1 MTSIGDVRELPMV
14 ELADI
19 VGTQHVLTDH
29 ASRELFSRD
38 VYFWDDAPLADAI
51 VQPGSP
57 QEIAA
62 VLKVAR
68 AHGFAVAPRGGG
80 TSYTGGY
87 VPARTA
93 TLMLDLSRLNAI
105 HEINAQD
112 HYVTVGAACN
122 WQQLDDAL
130 RPFGLRPALKGP
142 ISGSHATVGGI
153 ASQNTGSASMAPFL
167 SLEVVLADGRIV
179 RTGSAGIA
187 HGGAPFSRCYGPDLT
202 GLFLG
207 DTGAFGIKTRCT
219 LALEVIPAGVAFAS
233 VAFPTLAA
241 LTEVMSRI
249 GQSGIR
255 CQMLGMD
262 PVKNRS
268 ATKVGIRDGLNTLA
282 GVVQSAGSVL
292 TGPRQAAAIA
302 VAGQNVLADVP
313 WSLHLT
319 VESHDQVA
327 ADHALEA
334 LRPLWAGR
342 AHEVSPSVPVAL
354 RGRPYSIR
362 GIVGPQGERWVPVH
376 GIFPLSR
383 LAQAVSDTEA
393 FFRRHAQRLSANNI
407 EHSFIVTSSGCTVLL
422 EPMFYWPDVVGPL
435 HARVLG
441 ARFDRFAHHQ
451 ANPAAR
457 AVVMELRRELAE
469 LFRGLGAVHSQIGKY
484 YLFAG
489 NLQPDTRS
497 VLQDLKRTLDPDAC
511 LNPGNLGLP

>member
-1 MTSIGDVRELPMV
+1 MSNVGAVRVLPLQELT
-14 ELADI
+14 AI
-19 VGTQHVLTDH
+19 VGTQHVLTDR

-80 TSYTGGY
+80 VSYSGGY

-93 TLMLDLSRLNAI
+93 TLMLDVSRLNAI

-112 HYVTVGAACN
+112 HYVTVGAACT
-122 WQQLDDAL
+122 WQQLDAAL
-130 RPFGLRPALKGP
+130 RPLGLRPAIKGP
-142 ISGSHATVGGI
+142 ISGSHATIGGI

-167 SLEVVLADGRIV
+167 SLEVILADGRTV

-187 HGGAPFSRCYGPDLT
+187 RAGAPFSRCYGPDLT

-233 VAFPTLAA
+233 VAFPTLTA

-255 CQMLGMD
+255 CHMLGMD
-262 PVKNRS
+262 PVKNRR
-268 ATKVGIRDGLNTLA
+268 ATKVGIREGVKTLA
-282 GVVQSAGSVL
+282 DVVQSARSVL
-292 TGPRQAAAIA
+292 TGLRQATAIA
-302 VAGQNVLADVP
+302 AAGQNVLADVP

-319 VESHDQVA
+319 VESHDQDA
-327 ADHALEA
+327 ADHALDA
-334 LRPLWAGR
+334 LRPLWTGR
-342 AHEVSPSVPVAL
+342 GQDVAPSVPVAL

-362 GIVGPQGERWVPVH
+362 GIAGPKGERWVPVH
-376 GIFPLSR
+376 GIFPPSR
-383 LAQAVSDTEA
+383 LAQAVDDTEA
-393 FFRRHAQRLSANNI
+393 FFRRHAPRLLANNI
-407 EHSFIVTSSGCTVLL
+407 DHSFIVTSSGPTVLL
-422 EPMFYWPDVVGPL
+422 EPMFYWPDVLGPL
-435 HARVLG
+435 HAKILG
-441 ARFDRFAHHQ
+441 AKFDQFAHHQ

-469 LFRGLGAVHSQIGKY
+469 LFRSLGAVHSQIGKY
-484 YLFAG
+484 YFFAG
-489 NLQPDTRS
+489 NLQPDTLS
-497 VLQDLKRTLDPDAC
+497 VLQDIKRTLDPDAC

>member
-1 MTSIGDVRELPMV
+1 
-14 ELADI
+14 
-19 VGTQHVLTDH
+19 
-29 ASRELFSRD
+29 
-38 VYFWDDAPLADAI
+38 
-51 VQPGSP
+51 
-57 QEIAA
+57 
-62 VLKVAR
+62 
-68 AHGFAVAPRGGG
+68 
-80 TSYTGGY
+80 
-87 VPARTA
+87 
-93 TLMLDLSRLNAI
+93 
-105 HEINAQD
+105 
-112 HYVTVGAACN
+112 
-122 WQQLDDAL
+122 
-130 RPFGLRPALKGP
+130 
-142 ISGSHATVGGI
+142 
-153 ASQNTGSASMAPFL
+153 MAPFL

-179 RTGSAGIA
+179 HTGSAGIA

-207 DTGAFGIKTRCT
+207 DTGAFGVKTRCT
-219 LALEVIPAGVAFAS
+219 LALEMIPAGVAFAS
-233 VAFPTLAA
+233 VAFPTLAD

-255 CQMLGMD
+255 CHVLGMD

-268 ATKVGIRDGLNTLA
+268 ATKVGMSEGLKTLA

-292 TGPRQAAAIA
+292 TGLRQAAAIA
-302 VAGQNVLADVP
+302 VAGQSVLADVP

-342 AHEVSPSVPVAL
+342 GPDVAPSVPIAL

-362 GIVGPQGERWVPVH
+362 GIVGPQGERWIPVH
-376 GIFPLSR
+376 GIFPPSR
-383 LAQAVSDTEA
+383 LAQAVSDIESL
-393 FFRRHAQRLSANNI
+393 FRRHAQRLSANNI
-407 EHSFIVTSSGCTVLL
+407 EHSFIVTSSGPTVLV
-422 EPMFYWPDVVGPL
+422 EPMFYWSDVVGPL

-441 ARFDRFAHHQ
+441 AKFDRFAHHE
-451 ANPAAR
+451 ANPTAR

-489 NLQPDTRS
+489 NLQPDTLS
-497 VLQDLKRTLDPDAC
+497 VLQDIKRTLDPDAC